1 MTTFDYKSEEF
12 LKSFFF
18 EIYSAGFEAGYS
30 ENVDIVTAYNKWFE
44 GFEKE
49 IAWRRRIMEEL

>member
-12 LKSFFF
+12 LKTMLF

-30 ENVDIVTAYNKWFE
+30 KNIDIVTAYNKWFD
-44 GFEKE
+44 GFKNT
-49 IAWRRRIMEEL
+49 IKNIEEL